1 MKNKNSETITVKTTI
16 KADIHKVWNSWTKP
30 EHIIKWNFANDEWCC
45 PKAENDLK
53 PDGTFSWRMEAKDG
67 STGFDFTGEYEK
79 VIEKKLITYK
89 MSDGRLVKIDFVENG
104 DEVTIS
110 ETFDAE
116 GTNSD
121 EQQRAGWQAILE
133 NFKKYVESRK

>member
-1 MKNKNSETITVKTTI
+1 MNNKNSETITVKTTI
-16 KADIHKVWNSWTKP
+16 KADINKVWNSWTKP
-30 EHIIKWNFANDEWCC
+30 EHIIKWNFANDEWSC

-121 EQQRAGWQAILE
+121 EQQRAGWKAILE